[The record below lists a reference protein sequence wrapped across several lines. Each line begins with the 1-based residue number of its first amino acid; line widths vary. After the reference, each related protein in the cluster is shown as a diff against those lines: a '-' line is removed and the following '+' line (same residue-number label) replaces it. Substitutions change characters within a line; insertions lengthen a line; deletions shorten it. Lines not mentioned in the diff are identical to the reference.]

1 MEAGFL
7 TFILA
12 SFSVVYSCRIG
23 ITDWNNVV
31 VVREGM
37 LTTLICNDTS
47 VRGPVTINWK
57 VKLFCTNEWKLIML
71 ASTNE
76 RISGSALKPSM
87 QLTDSNFKD
96 SGVFSLSLKP
106 EAADIGFYSCLIQQ
120 QEKILKEEIILL
132 VILTVSVVPD
142 VPIPQYSTLRLIA
155 SVTPDFAFTKVTWAG
170 PGDIT
175 LKSEK
180 KSKTNTV
187 AKLPQVLNNDDGAY
201 VCMVYPR
208 GNSSSRL
215 FAFNVDVTVSADKVA
230 SFTNITHGPLIST
243 AIQAHTSFLLTC
255 PGVVGDYVQVNW
267 VPPDTRNQNNMKK
280 VFDYDRW
287 RGTLMTNQNEKL
299 QMAGLPYNPEAGSF
313 SFLLTPDLKDGG
325 LYVCEVLLNDN
336 VFSQRTSLSVL
347 KVKIKK
353 YSSKMELICLYSE
366 RSQVRKVEWK
376 HHNVSR
382 KLKMSSSSLGS
393 ITTSLPLPITSDI
406 AGNYTCVLHLKN
418 GQAIQATQAIT
429 VSPKVVQNLSKESVD
444 DTTSSPRP
452 SLTAL
457 LLLVPLVAA
466 AVGVLLWRQR
476 HISDR
481 GIEQSL
487 SVHSGEA
494 ENIYENPEDIRQAP
508 PQGPVYMDLKPR
520 GEDDVYKE
528 LERYEQCQS

>member
-12 SFSVVYSCRIG
+12 SFSVVYSCRVG
-23 ITDWNNVV
+23 ITDWNDVV

-47 VRGPVTINWK
+47 VRGAVTINWK

-71 ASTNE
+71 ASANE

-106 EAADIGFYSCLIQQ
+106 EAADIGFYSCLIRQ

-155 SVTPDFAFTKVTWAG
+155 NVTPDFAFTKVTWAG

-255 PGVVGDYVQVNW
+255 PGVEGDYVQVHW

-280 VFDYDRW
+280 VFHYDRW
-287 RGTLMTNQNEKL
+287 RGTLTTNQNKKL
-299 QMAGLPYNPEAGSF
+299 QMAGLPYNPEAGNF

-325 LYVCEVLLNDN
+325 LYVCEVLLNN
-336 VFSQRTSLSVL
+336 NIFSQRTSLSVL
-347 KVKIKK
+347 KGTDRGQRE
-353 YSSKMELICLYSE
+353 ELICLYSE
-366 RSQVRKVEWK
+366 QSQVRKVEWK
-376 HHNVSR
+376 HHNESQ
-382 KLKMSSSSLGS
+382 KLKMSNSSLGS

-406 AGNYTCVLHLKN
+406 AGNYTCVLHLIN

-429 VSPKVVQNLSKESVD
+429 VSPKVSVD

-452 SLTAL
+452 SLAAL

-481 GIEQSL
+481 DIEQSL

>member
-1 MEAGFL
+1 MEVGFL

-12 SFSVVYSCRIG
+12 SLSVVYSCRVG

-37 LTTLICNDTS
+37 LTTLICNDTG

-71 ASTNE
+71 ASANE

-106 EAADIGFYSCLIQQ
+106 EAADIGFYSCLIRQ

-201 VCMVYPR
+201 VCIVYPR

-215 FAFNVDVTVSADKVA
+215 FAFNVDVTVSGKADWKKR
-230 SFTNITHGPLIST
+230 SPLIST

-255 PGVVGDYVQVNW
+255 PGVVGDYVQVHW
-267 VPPDTRNQNNMKK
+267 VPPDTRNQNNTKK

-299 QMAGLPYNPEAGSF
+299 QMARLPYNPEAGSF

-376 HHNVSR
+376 HHNASR

-393 ITTSLPLPITSDI
+393 NTTSLPLPITSDI

-429 VSPKVVQNLSKESVD
+429 VSPKVSVD

-494 ENIYENPEDIRQAP
+494 ENIYENPEDIRQ
-508 PQGPVYMDLKPR
+508 DLKPR

-528 LERYEQCQS
+528 LER